1 MGAEQAKNI
10 ILGAGSD
17 FGLSLLAIVGA
28 CLIIGIGMLI
38 FREGRRFLT
47 DQSYSLGGYYLR
59 NLPYKGYHRFRSK
72 KWNMEHM
79 AD

>member
-1 MGAEQAKNI
+1 MGATAVKNL
-10 ILGAGSD
+10 ILIGIRD
-17 FGLSLLAIVGA
+17 FGSSLLLIVGA
-28 CLIIGIGMLI
+28 CLVIGVGMFI

-59 NLPYKGYHRFRSK
+59 SVPYKGYHRFRSK